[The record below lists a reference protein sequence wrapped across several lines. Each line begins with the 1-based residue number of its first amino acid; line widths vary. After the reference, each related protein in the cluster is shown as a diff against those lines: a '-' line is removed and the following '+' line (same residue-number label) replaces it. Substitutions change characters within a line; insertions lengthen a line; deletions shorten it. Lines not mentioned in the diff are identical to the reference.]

1 MYYPTCVDWGCCAE
15 GVKSKKSKKFVP
27 VSPRQIFSCANFSD
41 VEFNQQR
48 FMLDVKKSNSWTM
61 KEIYKNKF
69 DVMRFRHNEVD
80 FEGAFDDIHNS
91 IKFL

>member
-1 MYYPTCVDWGCCAE
+1 
-15 GVKSKKSKKFVP
+15 
-27 VSPRQIFSCANFSD
+27 
-41 VEFNQQR
+41 
-48 FMLDVKKSNSWTM
+48 MLDVKKSNSWTM
-61 KEIYKNKF
+61 KEIYKNEF